1 MPDDPDWREATRGRS
16 AASARRR
23 ANAVLL
29 LVALAV
35 MAAAT
40 VAFAVPMLITN

>member
-1 MPDDPDWREATRGRS
+1 MTGDPDWREATRTRS
-16 AASARRR
+16 ARSARRR
-23 ANAVLL
+23 ANTVLV

-40 VAFAVPMLITN
+40 VAFVVPMLITD